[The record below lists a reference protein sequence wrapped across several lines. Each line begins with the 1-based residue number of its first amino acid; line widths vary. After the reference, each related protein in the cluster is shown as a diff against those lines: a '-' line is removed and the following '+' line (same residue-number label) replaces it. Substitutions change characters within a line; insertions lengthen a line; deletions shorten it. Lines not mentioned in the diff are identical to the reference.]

1 MFLPVSC
8 SWLLLVSVAA
18 VVAIRW
24 VTSISSRS
32 SRNSSNPLLGLLGT
46 FQGSFGPCLGQ
57 LGPIFEQTWVYLRL
71 FEAILGNL
79 EAILGT
85 SRQKEFLE
93 GPRVSVGAIFLHVG
107 AHFLY

>member
-8 SWLLLVSVAA
+8 SWLLLVAVVA

-46 FQGSFGPCLGQ
+46 FRGSFGPCLDQ
-57 LGPIFEQTWVYLRL
+57 LGAILEHKWVYLSL
-71 FEAILGNL
+71 FEAILAETVFVYERSEGLPDNL
-79 EAILGT
+79 MI
-85 SRQKEFLE
+85 
-93 GPRVSVGAIFLHVG
+93 I
-107 AHFLY
+107 